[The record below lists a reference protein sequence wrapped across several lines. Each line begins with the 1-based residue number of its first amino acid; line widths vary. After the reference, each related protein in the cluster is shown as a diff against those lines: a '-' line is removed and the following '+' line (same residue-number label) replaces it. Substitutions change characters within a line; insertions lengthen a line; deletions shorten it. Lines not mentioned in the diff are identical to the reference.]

1 MALQSYLLLIS
12 TFLQSGEATRIN
24 LDTQFPTQLGAD
36 VTEDTAGLLRSA
48 AGLDAPEIR
57 EAEDSQ
63 ESLEE
68 IPISAPPKESSLA
81 AALTADTL
89 VAAAGF
95 PYPTQQ
101 IWNRRIVFDTS
112 YYWLGSIVGNIF
124 AFLIGYAFY
133 CKVYGKKPTVAPHST
148 PANRVLTHDFTEG
161 FFDCFNDTDTCVH
174 SCCHFTRGPRVADT
188 YVTAGLISPASACP
202 IAAIIAFCPVLHF
215 LFMPCKR
222 AELRERLGGKAGV
235 GCLDVLAVCCCLC
248 CLIAQ
253 EARQVDRAI
262 GVKTTFCCNLWQ
274 VDRNGDMPIG
284 YPICVSSTPLL
295 MADTDPLKCDQA
307 NKALQIPSGPIV

>member
-1 MALQSYLLLIS
+1 MARQSYLLLIS
-12 TFLQSGEATRIN
+12 TFLQSVEATRIN

-68 IPISAPPKESSLA
+68 IPISAPPQESSLA

-95 PYPTQQ
+95 PSPTQQ
-101 IWNRRIVFDTS
+101 IWNSPF
-112 YYWLGSIVGNIF
+112 YWLGQVVSNIF

-161 FFDCFNDTDTCVH
+161 FWDCFSDTDTCVH
-174 SCCHFTRGPRVADT
+174 SCFVCTIGPRVADT
-188 YVTAGLISPASACP
+188 YVTAGLIFPASAFPMAAFISFCYCP
-202 IAAIIAFCPVLHF
+202 FAFLLV
-215 LFMPCKR
+215 PCKR

-235 GCLDVLAVCCCLC
+235 GFVDVLAVCCWLCLVS
-248 CLIAQ
+248 Q

-262 GVKTTFCCNLWQ
+262 GMKTTFCCNLRQ

-284 YPICVSSTPLL
+284 DPICVSSAPLL
-295 MADTDPLKCDQA
+295 MADTHPQM
-307 NKALQIPSGPIV
+307 